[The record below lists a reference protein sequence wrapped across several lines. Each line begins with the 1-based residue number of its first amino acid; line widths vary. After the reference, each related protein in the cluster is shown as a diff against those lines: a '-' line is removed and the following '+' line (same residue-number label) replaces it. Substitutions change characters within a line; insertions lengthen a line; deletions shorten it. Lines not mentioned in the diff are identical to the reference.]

1 MPNKIERLSGHVGP
15 VALTDSEATSEAIPF
30 GASAG
35 GLVFVSALA
44 TGTKI
49 VWHAASTAGDFY
61 PIVESGNA
69 VETYIQQG
77 KAYPVPDAC
86 FSARFIKLVLDDGT
100 ATITMSLKG

>member
-15 VALTDSEATSEAIPF
+15 VSLTASEATSEAIPF

-35 GLVFVSALA
+35 GLVFVDALA

-49 VWHAASTAGDFY
+49 VWHAASTVGDFY
-61 PIVESGNA
+61 PIVEFGNA
-69 VETYIQQG
+69 VETNVEQG

-86 FSARFIKLVLDDGT
+86 FSARFIKLVLDAGT
-100 ATITMSLKG
+100 ATITLSLKG